1 MSRTN
6 PSLKRVIADF
16 KVHPWLHLLSIS
28 TITIALLLLGGF
40 LLCKRN
46 FEQVSEYANPQ
57 ISGTIYL
64 REALIEPEIDR
75 IKEKILALENVQKVE
90 FKSKASVVEEL
101 HEFLGGQIS
110 GSLPGSELFP
120 DVLEISVSRDAGPR
134 AIGVLKSV
142 LERYPEVSEV
152 DFSEDWLAQYRKV
165 RQFLGVFG
173 FVLMIAIVSGCSF
186 LIANFMGMRHQSRRS
201 EIEIVRLVGAS
212 DKFVLTPFIIEGLV
226 EGIIGG
232 GVALLALYVV
242 RGFFLTIVS
251 NQWNSILGIKTWL
264 FLSPLQFL
272 TVIAIGIAM
281 ALLGSFTVFLR
292 FKENEV
298 G

>member
-75 IKEKILALENVQKVE
+75 IKEKILALETVQKVE

-110 GSLPGSELFP
+110 EASFFP
-120 DVLEISVSRDAGPR
+120 TCLKFRYRATRDPERLACLNRFWNDTPR
-134 AIGVLKSV
+134 
-142 LERYPEVSEV
+142 
-152 DFSEDWLAQYRKV
+152 
-165 RQFLGVFG
+165 
-173 FVLMIAIVSGCSF
+173 
-186 LIANFMGMRHQSRRS
+186 
-201 EIEIVRLVGAS
+201 
-212 DKFVLTPFIIEGLV
+212 
-226 EGIIGG
+226 
-232 GVALLALYVV
+232 
-242 RGFFLTIVS
+242 
-251 NQWNSILGIKTWL
+251 
-264 FLSPLQFL
+264 
-272 TVIAIGIAM
+272 
-281 ALLGSFTVFLR
+281 
-292 FKENEV
+292 
-298 G
+298 